1 MNLLEVNSICK
12 TYGEGENAV
21 HALKE
26 VNFSVSKGEFVA
38 VVGESGSANSRNRK
52 YQSDCPP
59 KLQKSV
65 QYKSI
70 SCRYGYGTGHAFS
83 SKKSM
88 ILIAGSFAISIT
100 LFEATEQNAFHYNCF
115 REHRLHLL
123 AETVSDSLYRLYYLG
138 LPGFLSIFFRRP
150 RTFEVLLSLE
160 VNIRTG
166 RLLSFRSFL
175 IRY

>member
-1 MNLLEVNSICK
+1 MLQLSESPAPQ
-12 TYGEGENAV
+12 TAV
-21 HALKE
+21 TGNINQTAHQ
-26 VNFSVSKGEFVA
+26 NFKKASNTKVFHVDTAMGL
-38 VVGESGSANSRNRK
+38 R
-52 YQSDCPP
+52 
-59 KLQKSV
+59 
-65 QYKSI
+65 
-70 SCRYGYGTGHAFS
+70 HAFF

-115 REHRLHLL
+115 REHRLHL